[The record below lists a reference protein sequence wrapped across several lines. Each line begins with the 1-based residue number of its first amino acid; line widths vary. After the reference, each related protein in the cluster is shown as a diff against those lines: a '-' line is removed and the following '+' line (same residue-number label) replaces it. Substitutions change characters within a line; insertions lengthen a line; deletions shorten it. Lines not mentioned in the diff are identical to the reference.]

1 MPQPVQLRLLRV
13 NHRQKAVPIR
23 QQNILPHFRVAAGN
37 TREIAETAAGK
48 IQIPRALRVVEHLVD
63 VTERQQMRKVRH
75 GGKNRIVL
83 GRVHRMDFRAHT
95 TPHVFHQVQAACILP
110 PMRTDNQFFVLIQAE
125 LCCQRAAPVRTG
137 NGMGGNAARKM
148 LRQIL
153 CKSRQG
159 RLLGT
164 AHIAHHRVWRQ
175 MRRKQPAQ

>member
-37 TREIAETAAGK
+37 AREIAKTAAGK

-75 GGKNRIVL
+75 GGKNRVVL
-83 GRVHRMDFRAHT
+83 GRVHRMDFRTHAA
-95 TPHVFHQVQAACILP
+95 PHVFHQVQAACILP
-110 PMRTDNQFFVLIQAE
+110 LVRADNQFFALIQAE
-125 LCCQRAAPVRTG
+125 LCRQRAAPVRTG

-153 CKSRQG
+153 RKSRQG

-164 AHIAHHRVWRQ
+164 AHIAHHRVRRQ
-175 MRRKQPAQ
+175 MRQKQPAQ